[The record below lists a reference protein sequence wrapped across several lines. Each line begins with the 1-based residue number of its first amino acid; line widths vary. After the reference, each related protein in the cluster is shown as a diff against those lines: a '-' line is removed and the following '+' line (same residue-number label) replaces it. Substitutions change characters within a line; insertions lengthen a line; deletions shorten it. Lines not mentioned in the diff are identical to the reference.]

1 MLRRVL
7 PTAFAVCVILGTA
20 LALQAQTPA
29 TTTTTVRPPE
39 LVKLEAE
46 AAAEIPIPP
55 VPPGRAAEAKK
66 VAETSVAVKRA
77 TWVVEKL
84 LPPPPEGVAVL
95 KLAEIKVGS
104 RGWVDLTSDVVKV
117 SDGVAVLRAPGV
129 AEGVTI
135 GVPVAADAATVK
147 TLAVR
152 GEFIVD
158 RPVTID
164 GREVLVLKEV
174 VAAKALD
181 SEKAKVLD
189 AARKRLEEAKA
200 AHAQAVAVLKDTRQR
215 AEKAVLEKTQAE
227 AEKQIPVPKDA
238 DVEEQ
243 AKAKAKQ
250 QELALKL
257 AKAEL
262 EKIAQ
267 MYADTPVVEPTGK

>member
-1 MLRRVL
+1 MLRRAL
-7 PTAFAVCVILGTA
+7 PTALAVSAVLGTVV
-20 LALQAQTPA
+20 ALQAQTPA
-29 TTTTTVRPPE
+29 TTTTVRPPE

-46 AAAEIPIPP
+46 AAAEIPLPP
-55 VPPGRAAEAKK
+55 VPPGRAPEAKK

-84 LPPPPEGVAVL
+84 LPPPPEGLTALKFAVL
-95 KLAEIKVGS
+95 KVGT
-104 RGWVDLTSDVVKV
+104 RGWVDLTGDVVKV
-117 SDGVAVLRAPGV
+117 SEGVAIIRPPGA
-129 AEGVTI
+129 AEGVVF
-135 GVPVAADAATVK
+135 GVPVTADATSVK
-147 TLAVR
+147 TMVLR
-152 GEFIVD
+152 GEYIAD

-164 GREVLVLKEV
+164 GREVFVLKEAA
-174 VAAKALD
+174 AAKAVDPAL
-181 SEKAKVLD
+181 AKVLD
-189 AARKRLEEAKA
+189 AARKRLEQAKA
-200 AHAQAVAVLKDTRQR
+200 DHAQAIAVLKDTRQR

-267 MYADTPVVEPTGK
+267 MYADTPVVEPTRK